1 MHFLVNLENHLFTEY
16 SQVTLELAC
25 IIQVVPKKKH
35 PKIKDNKGAVSFL
48 HYNQVPFNVPMPRAN
63 T

>member
-1 MHFLVNLENHLFTEY
+1 MHFLVNLEDHLFTEY

-25 IIQVVPKKKH
+25 IIQVVPKKKQ
-35 PKIKDNKGAVSFL
+35 DNKGAVSFL